1 TPDGP
6 LWTHCSFD
14 PDAAT
19 FRVHTRPAL
28 DAREWTAHLT
38 ASLHP
43 LPAGSDGDAFSV
55 DAVRRRCRRE
65 YCRERSYAYLRPIG
79 LDYGPTFQ
87 GIEAVW
93 QGDRES
99 LGSVR
104 LPGALGRQG
113 DDYLFHPAL
122 LDACL
127 QVAIPADP
135 DFDQRDGGL
144 YLPCEVEQVQFFR
157 RPGRRV

>member
-1 TPDGP
+1 AAGREVFGTEGCELRDVKLSNPCFLAPDGP
-6 LWTHCSFD
+6 LWAHSAFD

-28 DAREWTAHLT
+28 GASAWTAHLT
-38 ASLHP
+38 ASLRP
-43 LPAGSDGDAFSV
+43 LPAGSDGVVFSP
-55 DAVRRRCRRE
+55 DAVRRGCPRE
-65 YCRERSYAYLRPIG
+65 HSRERSYAYLRSIA

-87 GIEAVW
+87 GIDAVW

-104 LPGALGRQG
+104 LPEPLGREE
-113 DDYLFHPAL
+113 DDYLFPPAV

-135 DFDQRDGGL
+135 DF
-144 YLPCEVEQVQFFR
+144 
-157 RPGRRV
+157 